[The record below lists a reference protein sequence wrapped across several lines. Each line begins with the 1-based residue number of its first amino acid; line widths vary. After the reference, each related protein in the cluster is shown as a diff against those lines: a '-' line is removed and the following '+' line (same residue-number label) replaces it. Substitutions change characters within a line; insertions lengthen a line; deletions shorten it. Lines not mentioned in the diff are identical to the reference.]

1 MRRIKLFE
9 EFIEYIAP
17 KKKIKDITKRV
28 VIIPGWDTY

>member
-9 EFIEYIAP
+9 EFMEYISP

-28 VIIPGWDTY
+28 VVIPNWKVY